1 MNMSKNVIL
10 IISVASI
17 LFVAGIVQFLFPQIA
32 LSPTQTTYQPPLEE
46 VKPVAPQEEKTTSV
60 TPVAKPTQTSFAIV
74 QGDAITSWDF
84 KGAYM
89 GNLELMAKAQNEI
102 ERLSG
107 QLVTAT
113 SSAMILSVSIANQ
126 YELIGDGKKAY
137 EYLKRAIMADV
148 NVTSGLPW
156 HNLGVL
162 MERLGAFK
170 TARVAYE
177 KSTLIQPEL
186 KQWHYAYLEFLTTRM
201 KGDTAGIAKAFAEA
215 LKYVPNDTDILQLR
229 SEWQRP

>member
-177 KSTLIQPEL
+177 KSTLIQPEM
-186 KQWHYAYLEFLTTRM
+186 KFYHFAYLEFLTARM
-201 KGDTAGIAKAFAEA
+201 KDDT
-215 LKYVPNDTDILQLR
+215 TDIEKEYAAAIQNLGQDSDIL
-229 SEWQRP
+229 SLYAEWKNS